1 MAVATRTAKN
11 GRYAPFE
18 RLLRERRQEL
28 EEHLREHRHDVRAEP
43 VPDDAYGEAARL
55 QLEDLAIGTI
65 MRERQMLDEIEEAL
79 DRISEGQY
87 GICEDCGDDIPER
100 RLKALPWAR
109 LCVPCAER
117 RQNVLSN

>member
-11 GRYAPFE
+11 GKFAPFE
-18 RLLRERRQEL
+18 RLLQARRTEL
-28 EEHLREHRHDVRAEP
+28 QEHLREHRDDVQANP

-55 QLEDLAIGTI
+55 QLEDLAIGAM

-79 DRISEGQY
+79 GRLREGQY
-87 GICEDCGDDIPER
+87 GICEDCGDEIPER

-117 RQNVLSN
+117 HQTVLSN

>member
-11 GRYAPFE
+11 GRFAPFE
-18 RLLRERRQEL
+18 RLLEARRAEL
-28 EEHLREHRHDVRAEP
+28 QEHLREHRDDVLANP
-43 VPDDAYGEAARL
+43 MPDDAYGEAARL
-55 QLEDLAIGTI
+55 QLEDLAIGTM

-79 DRISEGQY
+79 GRLAEGQY
-87 GICEDCGDDIPER
+87 GICEDCGDEIPER

-117 RQNVLSN
+117 HQTVLSN